1 MKKQNKTPEEQ
12 LSEGNICI
20 RIQNN
25 DSKDN
30 PITQKK
36 NVSKD
41 QQDARNA

>member
-1 MKKQNKTPEEQ
+1 MKKQNKTPEAQ
-12 LSEGNICI
+12 LSEGNIYI

-36 NVSKD
+36 NESKD
-41 QQDARNA
+41 Q